1 MRKMNTNNNISAK
14 LESSKVLSS
23 DFAASTFYNQ
33 NEKSSS
39 TQKFKEFSKHQNLPI
54 CFQTTNIAQQSNLI
68 NHMKLDNRM
77 FATIVMKCM
86 HNDLATLNTRHEL

>member
-39 TQKFKEFSKHQNLPI
+39 TQKFKEFSKHQKLPI

-86 HNDLATLNTRHEL
+86 HHDLATLNTRQEL